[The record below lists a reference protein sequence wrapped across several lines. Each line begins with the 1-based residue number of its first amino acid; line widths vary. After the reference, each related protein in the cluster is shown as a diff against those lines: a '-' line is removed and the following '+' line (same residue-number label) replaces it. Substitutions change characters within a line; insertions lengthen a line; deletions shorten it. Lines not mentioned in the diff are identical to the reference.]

1 MTVSVVWTRLS
12 SLPLFRLN
20 LMANRAS
27 IFLVSTGFKAFDLL
41 NTLTTN
47 TPFSEHYVECY
58 GSGRLDIDEASAT

>member
-1 MTVSVVWTRLS
+1 
-12 SLPLFRLN
+12 
-20 LMANRAS
+20 MANRAS

-58 GSGRLDIDEASAT
+58 GSSRLDIEASALKCVATDNMRLYPMEEST